1 MRLCVIISPPIR
13 ARKGLCTVVPLS
25 ITAPDPVQAYHC
37 QLDIPFMLPKNWSNI
52 RRWVKGDM
60 VCAVG
65 LHRVNLLRLGKD
77 RSGKRMYQLST
88 LSDTQMKTITNCVIF
103 GLGVMP
109 LTEN

>member
-1 MRLCVIISPPIR
+1 
-13 ARKGLCTVVPLS
+13 
-25 ITAPDPVQAYHC
+25 
-37 QLDIPFMLPKNWSNI
+37 
-52 RRWVKGDM
+52 M